1 MKGYQVQKRELIKG
15 LSLAL
20 DLAEKTYFSHSQ
32 HIAYTSLAIGN
43 KLKLNASTMELL
55 YYSALLHDIGA
66 GEQYNLYS
74 HCKHG
79 SQMIKNLPVE
89 HQMQEIILYHHEF
102 MDGSGPF
109 GRKGGE
115 IPLLSEII
123 HIANLFDNQFS
134 VFSSKSDKL
143 LLWLKELDKK
153 FSCHVIDA
161 LRTVIL
167 DENFIKRYT
176 TQPFFN
182 VLKKA
187 YTPKIIWYSMHEINQ
202 FSKVF
207 SDMID
212 RRSKFTYRHSLG
224 LTSIVDHM
232 TKIMS
237 YDDLT
242 RDKMHIA
249 AQLHDLGKLGVDKQI
264 IDKVGKLDTEERKA
278 VEKHASYTYDI
289 LSQIDGFDDI
299 TRWASQHH
307 EKLNGRG
314 YPFGL
319 SSEKLSE
326 QSKLMTVSD
335 IYQALREDRPYR
347 KGMSNE
353 KAFTILNEMVDDG
366 ALDADIYESFRVEFL

>member
-1 MKGYQVQKRELIKG
+1 
-15 LSLAL
+15 
-20 DLAEKTYFSHSQ
+20 
-32 HIAYTSLAIGN
+32 
-43 KLKLNASTMELL
+43 
-55 YYSALLHDIGA
+55 
-66 GEQYNLYS
+66 
-74 HCKHG
+74 
-79 SQMIKNLPVE
+79 
-89 HQMQEIILYHHEF
+89 
-102 MDGSGPF
+102 
-109 GRKGGE
+109 
-115 IPLLSEII
+115 
-123 HIANLFDNQFS
+123 
-134 VFSSKSDKL
+134 
-143 LLWLKELDKK
+143 
-153 FSCHVIDA
+153 
-161 LRTVIL
+161 
-167 DENFIKRYT
+167 
-176 TQPFFN
+176 
-182 VLKKA
+182 
-187 YTPKIIWYSMHEINQ
+187 
-202 FSKVF
+202 VF

-353 KAFTILNEMVDDG
+353 KAFIILNEMVDDG